1 MKEFDTICAIST
13 AMSASAINIIRI
25 SGEDS
30 IKIVNGILSGLD
42 LSKKEGNT
50 ISYGLIKDESGNT
63 VDEVLVSLFR
73 APKSYTK
80 EDLVEINTH
89 GGAYVTTQ
97 VLELLLKAGARLA
110 EPGEFTKRAFLN
122 GRIDLSQAEAVMDMI
137 DSSTKSSLLLANRAL
152 KGDIKVLVENLRME
166 IEDLLLHITVN
177 IDYPEYTDELQIT
190 NDLIKEKTK
199 YLISKIE
206 KIIEE
211 AESLRYYKEGIK
223 TVILGKPNVGKSSLL
238 NALLKENKA
247 IVTSYSGTTRD
258 IVEGDI
264 NLGGIILHLID
275 TAGIRKTDDP
285 IEKIGIEKSIE
296 KLNEA
301 ELVLLVLDQ
310 SQELSSEDKE
320 LLDKTKNKTRII
332 IANKSDLPRSFGV
345 VENAIDISSL
355 NGEGIEDLKEKI
367 KSIFIKDSINLSG
380 DLVVS
385 STRHIAIMSKALSSL
400 KEARKNAINGD
411 FLDMVEI
418 DLRDAYNVLG
428 EIIGRGSPD
437 ELIDELFSK
446 FCLGK

>member
-30 IKIVNGILSGLD
+30 IKIVNGILSDLD

-122 GRIDLSQAEAVMDMI
+122 GRIDLSQAEAIMDMI
-137 DSSTKSSLLLANRAL
+137 DSSTKSSLLLANKAL

-190 NDLIKEKTK
+190 NDLIKDKTK

-264 NLGGIILHLID
+264 NIGGIILHLID

-310 SQELSSEDKE
+310 SQELSSEDRE

-332 IANKSDLPRSFGV
+332 IANKSDLPKLFGD

-355 NGEGIEDLKEKI
+355 NGEGIDELKERI

-380 DLVVS
+380 DLVIS

>member
-13 AMSASAINIIRI
+13 AISASAINIIRI

-50 ISYGLIKDESGNT
+50 ISYGSIKDESGNT
-63 VDEVLVSLFR
+63 IDEVLVSLFR

-97 VLELLLKAGARLA
+97 TLELLLKAGARLA

-152 KGDIKVLVENLRME
+152 KGDIKVLVESLRME

-190 NDLIKEKTK
+190 NDLIKDKTK

-211 AESLRYYKEGIK
+211 AENLRYYKEGIK

-310 SQELSSEDKE
+310 SQALSNEDKE
-320 LLDKTKNKTRII
+320 LLEKTKNKTRII
-332 IANKSDLPRSFGV
+332 IANKSDLPKSFS
-345 VENAIDISSL
+345 AIEDAVDISSL
-355 NGEGIEDLKEKI
+355 SGEGIDNLKDKI
-367 KSIFIKDSINLSG
+367 KSLFIKDSINLNG
-380 DLVVS
+380 DLVIS

-418 DLRDAYNVLG
+418 DLREAYNALG
-428 EIIGRGSPD
+428 EIIGKGNPD

>member
-25 SGEDS
+25 SGENS
-30 IKIVNGILSGLD
+30 IEIVNGILFGLD

-63 VDEVLVSLFR
+63 IDEVLVSLFR

-137 DSSTKSSLLLANRAL
+137 DSSTKSSLLLANKAL

-310 SQELSSEDKE
+310 SQELTGEDKE

-332 IANKSDLPRSFGV
+332 IANKSDLPRLFGV

-355 NGEGIEDLKEKI
+355 SGEGIENLKEKI

-380 DLVVS
+380 DLVIS